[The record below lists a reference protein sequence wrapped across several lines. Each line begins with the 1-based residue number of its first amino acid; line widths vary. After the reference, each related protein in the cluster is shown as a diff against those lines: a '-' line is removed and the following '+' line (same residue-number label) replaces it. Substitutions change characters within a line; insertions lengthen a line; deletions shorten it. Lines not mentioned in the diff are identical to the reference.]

1 MWLSSFGEDIEVA
14 VIGATG
20 GIGGAL
26 TRALAA
32 DPAVLRV
39 FGCSR
44 REARFAS
51 AKVCWLPI
59 DIEQEASVAAAARTL
74 SAEAGTLQLVIVAT
88 GILHD
93 GAAMQPEKSWAALD
107 AARLERSFRIN
118 SIGPALVAKHF
129 LPLLS
134 KPRRAAFAALSA
146 RVGSIAD
153 NRLGGWYGYRASKA
167 ALHMLIRTAAVELA
181 RRNPMALC
189 VALHPGT
196 VDTGLSKPFQ
206 ANVSG
211 DRLFSPDEA
220 AARLLSVLDRLVPE
234 DSGQAF
240 AWDGSRLPF

>member
-1 MWLSSFGEDIEVA
+1 
-14 VIGATG
+14 
-20 GIGGAL
+20 
-26 TRALAA
+26 
-32 DPAVLRV
+32 
-39 FGCSR
+39 
-44 REARFAS
+44 
-51 AKVCWLPI
+51 
-59 DIEQEASVAAAARTL
+59 
-74 SAEAGTLQLVIVAT
+74 
-88 GILHD
+88 
-93 GAAMQPEKSWAALD
+93 
-107 AARLERSFRIN
+107 
-118 SIGPALVAKHF
+118 
-129 LPLLS
+129 
-134 KPRRAAFAALSA
+134 
-146 RVGSIAD
+146 VGSIAD